1 MQIEKTIFIAHRL
14 TSSAFAR
21 MVKQYLVRRGY
32 DVFMY
37 DGALDPNVFD
47 QITPQ
52 EIKARAHFL
61 IIFAPSTS
69 ELLSDSQ
76 DWLRQQIEIAIDFRR
91 NIIPLLFNNASL
103 NDATPYLTGK
113 LAQLRQYNALNVP
126 SEFFDEAMNRL
137 HTRFLNTA
145 VDVTL
150 YPPAHRNQPSTKQ
163 PDFSPELLSI
173 DIAPKSTPIPN
184 IFISHSTND
193 AQAFVT
199 PLYYGLLATQKYTLF
214 KAPETILPGETWVD
228 AIQRGLTNM
237 THFLLILSP
246 SSVTSS
252 WVKLEVET
260 AIERERR
267 NQVEVIPILYQ
278 QATIPLLWG
287 RYQFLTGNSLQ
298 TIISAVI
305 NRIP

>member
-1 MQIEKTIFIAHRL
+1 MQIEQTIFIAYRL
-14 TSSAFAR
+14 TSANLAKS
-21 MVKQYLVRRGY
+21 VNLYLTRQGY
-32 DVFMY
+32 DVFLY
-37 DGALDPNVFD
+37 DDTLESTFD
-47 QITPQ
+47 RIMPQ
-52 EIKARAHFL
+52 EIRARAHFL
-61 IIFAPSTS
+61 IIFAPSTF
-69 ELLSDSQ
+69 ELFSDSQ
-76 DWLRQQIEIAIDFRR
+76 DWLRQQIEIAIDSRR
-91 NIIPLLFNNASL
+91 NIIPLLFNGASL
-103 NDATPYLTGK
+103 SDARPYLTGK
-113 LAQLRQYNALNVP
+113 LAQLRQYNALNIP
-126 SEFFDEAMNRL
+126 SEFFDEGMNRL
-137 HTRFLNTA
+137 HTRFLNMP
-145 VDVTL
+145 VDVVL
-150 YPPAHRNQPSTKQ
+150 YPPTPQNHPPIQQ
-163 PDFSPELLSI
+163 PDSAPELLNI
-173 DIAPKSTPIPN
+173 DITPKSTSIPN

-193 AQAFVT
+193 AQPFVT

-214 KAPETILPGETWVD
+214 KAPETILPGETWVN

-246 SSVTSS
+246 SSVTSN

-298 TIISAVI
+298 AIIHAVI